1 MNNIFRSLS
10 LHHGYLAGFLSCAA
24 LLGAA
29 YYFEYV
35 LFLEPCPLCM
45 LQRLATLFVGL
56 GFLAAFLTRERPGQQ
71 AGWALKLALVFTVAS
86 ALLGVWAAD
95 HQLWLQS
102 LPKEEVP
109 ACGPSFDYMLETL
122 PLSELLK
129 VMLHGDGNCAEIT
142 WTFLGKSMPWWT
154 RICFVGYTLAAA
166 FALVRV
172 SVRRRA

>member
-1 MNNIFRSLS
+1 MKSVIQSLS
-10 LHHGYLAGFLSCAA
+10 LHHGYLAGFLTCAG

-56 GFLAAFLTRERPGQQ
+56 GFLAAFFARPRNGKA
-71 AGWALKLALVFTVAS
+71 AGWGLKLALLFTLCG
-86 ALLGVWAAD
+86 ALLGIWASD

-109 ACGPSFDYMLETL
+109 ACGPSFDYILETM
-122 PLSELLK
+122 PLTEILK

-154 RICFVGYTLAAA
+154 RICFLGYALAAA

-172 SVRRRA
+172 SSRRTA